1 MWRQR
6 GAWRGDRPFGI
17 AAPRCAEDDR
27 LGGTGM
33 TPALRDTVSAITY
46 SLIREECAEDDPAAG
61 FFHNAVA
68 RFVLE
73 QRDRM
78 PALLRLPM
86 VFLTLAF
93 DARAILT
100 SGRPF
105 HRLSHEQRWLQIE
118 RWRDSRLDACTN
130 FIRFHRG
137 LVLYGWYA
145 MLEERDREE

>member
-1 MWRQR
+1 
-6 GAWRGDRPFGI
+6 
-17 AAPRCAEDDR
+17 
-27 LGGTGM
+27 M

-61 FFHNAVA
+61 FFHNAVT

-73 QRDRM
+73 QRGRM

-86 VFLTLAF
+86 MLLTWAF
-93 DARAILT
+93 DAGAILT

-105 HRLSHEQRWLQIE
+105 HRLPHERRWPQIE
-118 RWRDSRLDACTN
+118 RWRESRLDVCSN

-145 MLEERDREE
+145 MLEERDRED